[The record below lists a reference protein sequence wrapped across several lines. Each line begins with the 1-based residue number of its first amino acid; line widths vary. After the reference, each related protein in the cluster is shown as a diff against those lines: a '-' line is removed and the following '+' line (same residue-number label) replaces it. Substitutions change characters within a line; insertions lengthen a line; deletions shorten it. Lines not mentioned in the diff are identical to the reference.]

1 VAPKA
6 NPKVN
11 RVFRFWRRKSEREDG
26 TATYPLCRIRHATLH
41 PGAALWT
48 PGTSGGNFGGGAEA
62 AITAVGIGGVVAVG
76 FQTTARELVH
86 PCGVLARVEA
96 RAPFPDGQ
104 DPTGLGA
111 SDRWRL
117 VGLSRV
123 SLDPETCANRKHP
136 TISAAP
142 AQARLEDFADAPEPL
157 VAVLTA
163 LANLQN
169 DWPAHWLEAFRTL
182 PGQPLGQWATSLG
195 WRLAAE
201 ERIALFEHPA
211 RIADTLLQALE
222 SLHLG
227 LAPERRREALRAQTL
242 TRRTTVMP
250 HRWMA
255 VEADE
260 SGWALFHPSD
270 LAPAL
275 TATAPHEVHATTGA
289 NGEAANTL
297 RSAGAGRGRTI
308 VLLTHAG
315 LPLPL
320 RSVGAATPPADGADG
335 PAQRRP
341 LLTPSEG
348 FPAPVQRILVRHGRL
363 FLGPAGL
370 VQGGQPDRLEY
381 LQGEQWVDI
390 PNGLFRIAVVP
401 IPADALDA
409 WLRAFPDQRD
419 DPPAELL
426 TPARR
431 DLAGVFAAIFEPV
444 DMAEA
449 DPAGEDLPG

>member
-1 VAPKA
+1 M
-6 NPKVN
+6 
-11 RVFRFWRRKSEREDG
+11 
-26 TATYPLCRIRHATLH
+26 ATYPLCRIRHATLH

-96 RAPFPDGQ
+96 REPFPEGQ

-136 TISAAP
+136 TIVAAP
-142 AQARLEDFADAPEPL
+142 APARLEDFADAPEPL
-157 VAVLTA
+157 VRVLKA
-163 LANLQN
+163 LATLQN
-169 DWPAHWLEAFRTL
+169 DWPAHWQEAFTTL

-201 ERIALFEHPA
+201 ERIAIFEHPE

-222 SLHLG
+222 ALHLG

-260 SGWALFHPSD
+260 HGWALFHPSD

-275 TATAPHEVHATTGA
+275 TATAPHEVHPSAGA
-289 NGEAANTL
+289 NGDAANTL
-297 RSAGAGRGRTI
+297 RNPGAGPGRTI

-315 LPLPL
+315 LPLPI
-320 RSVGAATPPADGADG
+320 RRGGGAEAPSGADDG
-335 PAQRRP
+335 ESAARPPRRP

-363 FLGPAGL
+363 FLGPASL

-381 LQGEQWVDI
+381 LQAEQWVDI

-401 IPADALDA
+401 IPADSIDT

-419 DPPAELL
+419 EPPAELVSQ
-426 TPARR
+426 ARR

-444 DMAEA
+444 ELADAEPPGSD
-449 DPAGEDLPG
+449 DPS